1 MDYNELKW
9 TSHDL
14 IHDQITDWITDW
26 IMNQITDL
34 DLDKLKL
41 QKFCLGSERY
51 ISFHQSVKNNVTHS
65 CFLRSL
71 NFFHCWRV
79 RHIGSYNS
87 QTDQPKCS
95 TLQGQSL
102 RHYLRCPTSY
112 RSLQYLTNKKLFSIK
127 HLL

>member
-1 MDYNELKW
+1 
-9 TSHDL
+9 
-14 IHDQITDWITDW
+14 
-26 IMNQITDL
+26 MNQITDL

-71 NFFHCWRV
+71 NFFHCRRV

-102 RHYLRCPTSY
+102 RHYLRSPTSY
-112 RSLQYLTNKKLFSIK
+112 RSLQYLTNKSYSQLSTSYKFRDMFIK
-127 HLL
+127 PNVNIH